1 MIPGQV
7 PTGPDNYP
15 YKLGQTTAG
24 DRKKHAFLVSG
35 RDEKKISTQAQVLNL
50 FLKHRVKIASHFG
63 YLDDSSHEFVLCLS
77 CDLRNADIT
86 PDGLVVELRLLKSVR
101 HARSVSSENRLFDGF
116 FFPITLLDN
125 RVMILDSQFTFL
137 IEHQLGTPEE
147 KAALV
152 EVGRI
157 YALDTV
163 RQIRGKFPRDCSD
176 RIIQDNVN
184 DYFKAAG
191 MGRFSLLD
199 SKEKTVQ
206 AIIRDPP
213 LSERG
218 EATGNHFIQG
228 IVVGLIE
235 AFQGREMRVME
246 DMFDSNTGR
255 LFIVLLDKRC
265 RDQSS
270 CSGRGETEGAGR
282 GRESDQLD

>member
-1 MIPGQV
+1 M
-7 PTGPDNYP
+7 
-15 YKLGQTTAG
+15 
-24 DRKKHAFLVSG
+24 
-35 RDEKKISTQAQVLNL
+35 
-50 FLKHRVKIASHFG
+50 
-63 YLDDSSHEFVLCLS
+63 LCLS

-86 PDGLVVELRLLKSVR
+86 PDGLIVELRQLKSVR

-125 RVMILDSQFTFL
+125 RVIILDSQVTFL
-137 IEHQLGTPEE
+137 IERQLGTPEE
-147 KAALV
+147 KTALV

-163 RQIRGKFPRDCSD
+163 RQIRGKFPRGCSD

-191 MGRFSLLD
+191 LGRFSLLD

-246 DMFDSNTGR
+246 DLFDSNTGR
-255 LFIVLLDKRC
+255 LFIVLLDKSAEIKVPVQDDVKMKALEEVEKVIR
-265 RDQSS
+265 SIE
-270 CSGRGETEGAGR
+270 GETQVPV
-282 GRESDQLD
+282 REIRLRLLS